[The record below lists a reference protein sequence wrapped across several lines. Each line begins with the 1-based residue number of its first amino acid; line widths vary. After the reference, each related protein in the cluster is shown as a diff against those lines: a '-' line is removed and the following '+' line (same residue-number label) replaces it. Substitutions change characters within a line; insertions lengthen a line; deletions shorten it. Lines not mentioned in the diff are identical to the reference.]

1 MPASYRS
8 SRRPRHSG
16 SSRNRRVYAGGSS
29 TPSTRASRSRSVP
42 TSAAR
47 MRAQREQEVVSR
59 KTERSGK
66 AAGKGAILI
75 LAISLIAIKA
85 FSSLPSTVKTSSDKS
100 LGITKALHPTTT
112 TFAKSVSSAPSSN
125 SGVTGGSVSPDQVVL
140 PQISPS
146 KGSSGANSG
155 SASTSVKTTGTVSP
169 GNPAA
174 ASSSVSNSQ
183 VTVRVFNGTNVA
195 GAAGKVTNQLAQLGY
210 NVVAAA
216 NANTQNITTTEIYY
230 SPGYT
235 SQADRL
241 AVALG
246 LGVSSVKPISF
257 ATPIPAVQPSDLN
270 VVLGTDKAG

>member
-1 MPASYRS
+1 
-8 SRRPRHSG
+8 
-16 SSRNRRVYAGGSS
+16 
-29 TPSTRASRSRSVP
+29 
-42 TSAAR
+42 

-169 GNPAA
+169 GNPVA

>member
-1 MPASYRS
+1 
-8 SRRPRHSG
+8 
-16 SSRNRRVYAGGSS
+16 
-29 TPSTRASRSRSVP
+29 
-42 TSAAR
+42 

-59 KTERSGK
+59 KRERSGK

-100 LGITKALHPTTT
+100 LGITKAAHSTTT

-125 SGVTGGSVSPDQVVL
+125 SGVSGGSVSPDQVVL

-146 KGSSGANSG
+146 KGSSSATDG
-155 SASTSVKTTGTVSP
+155 SPATSTKTTSTVSAA
-169 GNPAA
+169 NPS

>member
-1 MPASYRS
+1 
-8 SRRPRHSG
+8 
-16 SSRNRRVYAGGSS
+16 
-29 TPSTRASRSRSVP
+29 
-42 TSAAR
+42 

-59 KTERSGK
+59 KRERSGK

-100 LGITKALHPTTT
+100 LGITKAAHSTTT

-125 SGVTGGSVSPDQVVL
+125 SGVSGGSVSPDQVVL

-146 KGSSGANSG
+146 KGLSSATDG
-155 SASTSVKTTGTVSP
+155 SAATSTKTTSTVSAA
-169 GNPAA
+169 NPS